1 MNEGVT
7 MRSIGAVLLVV
18 CVALAGCDDDA
29 PSDDTAQVFRYT
41 GKTQCANDGLTLAQ
55 TNAMLIQGGLDV
67 LESSCGVVIGIAFP
81 AVCGGG
87 TPNINIHRIRK
98 VNIPDAERL
107 GFADVKE
114 IGVKPGVPGTG
125 FQTEDCPVVT
135 P

>member
-1 MNEGVT
+1 
-7 MRSIGAVLLVV
+7 MRLISAICLAACVV
-18 CVALAGCDDDA
+18 FAGCNDDT

-67 LESSCGVVIGIAFP
+67 LESSCGMVTGVAFP

-87 TPNINIHRIRK
+87 TPNINLHRIRK

-107 GFADVKE
+107 GFIDVRD

-125 FQTEDCPVVT
+125 FQLADCPTVT